1 MQKKRA
7 VGRPRKTLNDL
18 PNNWK
23 QLMLASAKNGGGRA
37 EWQAFLGVSN
47 NTWDGWMKNSEEF
60 KVAVE
65 EAKILCQVWWENQ
78 GRRLVTGANG
88 NGTIWAINM
97 KNRFGWRYKANT
109 SSDIEN
115 PTQTNESAFISA
127 HMTQAEASQIY
138 MDFCSRPLESK

>member
-1 MQKKRA
+1 MQTKRA

-23 QLMLASAKNGGGRA
+23 QLMLDSANDGGGRA
-37 EWQAFLGVSN
+37 EWQAILGISN
-47 NTWDGWMKNSEEF
+47 NTWDGWMRNLEEF

-65 EAKILCQVWWENQ
+65 EAKTLCQVWWEKQ

-97 KNRFGWRYKANT
+97 KNRFGWGNKTNM
-109 SSDIEN
+109 SNGIED
-115 PTQTNESAFISA
+115 PI
-127 HMTQAEASQIY
+127 
-138 MDFCSRPLESK
+138 